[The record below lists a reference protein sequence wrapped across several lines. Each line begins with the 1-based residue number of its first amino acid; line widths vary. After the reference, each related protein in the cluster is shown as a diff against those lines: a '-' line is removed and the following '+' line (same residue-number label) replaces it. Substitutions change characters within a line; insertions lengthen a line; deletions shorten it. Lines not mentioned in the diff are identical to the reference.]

1 LVCFFLVMFSFLG
14 LSWVPPVKGLVVLG
28 SNYPILFIT
37 SLGCWLG
44 FKYALPS
51 NNYPWN
57 YYFNCGKAGIIL
69 LPLVILFN
77 LRGFF
82 FKGRRRFVVRHCF
95 RLLVQVVEVVVSVLV
110 LFSLP
115 LSEFPFLDF
124 LSLRFLLS
132 SSTAFSYLSC
142 RILFYSYFK
151 RISNSFYPLNHTC
164 SGGLKIANSCLAET
178 EFSAPSFFACGAA
191 PLPNMKFTM
200 LLSSSLVNI

>member
-1 LVCFFLVMFSFLG
+1 MFSFLG

-57 YYFNCGKAGIIL
+57 YYFNWGKAGIIL

-82 FKGRRRFVVRHCF
+82 FKGQRLFVERRCY
-95 RLLVQVVEVVVSVLV
+95 RLLVQVVGVVVSILA
-110 LFSLP
+110 
-115 LSEFPFLDF
+115 LSFLALSVFPFLDF

-151 RISNSFYPLNHTC
+151 RISNNF
-164 SGGLKIANSCLAET
+164 
-178 EFSAPSFFACGAA
+178 
-191 PLPNMKFTM
+191 
-200 LLSSSLVNI
+200 